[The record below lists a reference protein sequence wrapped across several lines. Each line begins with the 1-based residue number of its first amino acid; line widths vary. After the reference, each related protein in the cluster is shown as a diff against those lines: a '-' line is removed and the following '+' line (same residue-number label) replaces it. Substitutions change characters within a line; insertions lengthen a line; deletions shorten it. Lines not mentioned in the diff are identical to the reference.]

1 MNTDDQGKE
10 MPNSAF
16 HVNNTTCPKCG
27 STEFELKN
35 YSMMWHEGDIH
46 CAKCG
51 QFIRYYD
58 AG

>member
-1 MNTDDQGKE
+1 MNTDDQGKVIE
-10 MPNSAF
+10 NSSL
-16 HVNNTTCPKCG
+16 HVNNTKCPNCG
-27 STEFELKN
+27 SIEFEMRN

-46 CAKCG
+46 CANCG